1 MYAPVAG
8 TDDDYLHRFEAFNG
22 QRLDADGGHRAAAA
36 GAEHVEYTSVDY
48 MNTALELVKQLRSA
62 VLEKRQDTGVTA

>member
-36 GAEHVEYTSVDY
+36 AAAAAGAEHVEYTSVDY

-62 VLEKRQDTGVTA
+62 